1 MRTFTKAGITGALA
15 LAMVSTA
22 VVSEANADRRGR
34 IVGGVV
40 AGLVIGGLIAG
51 AATAGPRYYSA
62 PRYYAA
68 PPRSACGDLRRRA
81 IYNEEIGRP
90 DRARHWWDRYEDCR
104 GG

>member
-22 VVSEANADRRGR
+22 VVSDASAQRRGR
-34 IVGGVV
+34 VVGGVV

-51 AATAGPRYYSA
+51 AATAGPRYYYA
-62 PRYYAA
+62 QPRG
-68 PPRSACGDLRRRA
+68 SCGDLRRRA
-81 IYNEEIGRP
+81 IYNEEIGRQ
-90 DRARHWWDRYEDCR
+90 DRARYWWDRYEDCR